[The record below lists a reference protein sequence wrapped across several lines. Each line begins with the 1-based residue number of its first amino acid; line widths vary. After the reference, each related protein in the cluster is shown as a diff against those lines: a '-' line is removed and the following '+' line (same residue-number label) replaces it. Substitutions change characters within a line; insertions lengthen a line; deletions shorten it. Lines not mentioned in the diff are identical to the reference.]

1 MNQTEFGGYI
11 DGNTRYDAPDSVGNV
26 IGTLENGSI

>member
-1 MNQTEFGGYI
+1 MNQTEFAGYI
-11 DGNTRYDAPDSVGNV
+11 DEITPYDAPDSVGNV